1 MINEEMQKTM
11 QFIVDQ
17 QAQFAINMQKLDE
30 KQLEAEARVTGVE
43 ERMTKIENV
52 MLRLANVQVDGNK
65 RMEGFEENMRRIS
78 AAQTETTERLNI
90 LVNTVERYISQ
101 RRNGS

>member
-11 QFIVDQ
+11 QFILDQ

-78 AAQTETTERLNI
+78 AVQTETTERLNI
-90 LVNTVERYISQ
+90 LVNTVERYISE

>member
-11 QFIVDQ
+11 QFILEQ
-17 QAQFAINMQKLDE
+17 QAQFAANMQRFEGRQVKAE
-30 KQLEAEARVTGVE
+30 KRVSGVG

-52 MLRLANVQVDGNK
+52 MLRLENVQVDGKK
-65 RMEGFEENMRRIS
+65 RMEDFDDNMRRIS
-78 AAQTETTERLNI
+78 AAQTETTQRLNI
-90 LVNTVERYISQ
+90 LVNIVERYISE